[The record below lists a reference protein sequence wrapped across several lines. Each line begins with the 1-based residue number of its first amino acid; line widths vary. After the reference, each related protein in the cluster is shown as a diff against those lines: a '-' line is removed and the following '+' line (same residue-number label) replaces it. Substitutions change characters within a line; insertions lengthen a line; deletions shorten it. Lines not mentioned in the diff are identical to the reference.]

1 MMCYGVITTITIF
14 CRQLKSERLPQPVN
28 HKNAAPV
35 WDVFVGVWINVL
47 LGQTKVWDGGEGNVS
62 SAQQL
67 HYKVFMIQ
75 KFNFVL
81 INLKNK

>member
-47 LGQTKVWDGGEGNVS
+47 LGQTKVHNEHHLVL
-62 SAQQL
+62 L
-67 HYKVFMIQ
+67 HAGPTSQVHIR
-75 KFNFVL
+75 KFEAAKS
-81 INLKNK
+81 IH